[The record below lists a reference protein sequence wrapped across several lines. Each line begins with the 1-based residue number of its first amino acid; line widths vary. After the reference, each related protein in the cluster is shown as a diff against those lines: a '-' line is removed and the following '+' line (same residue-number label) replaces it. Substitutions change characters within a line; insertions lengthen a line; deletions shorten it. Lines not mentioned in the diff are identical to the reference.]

1 MYDRL
6 DFIFLDDFLQKEG
19 IEMWLV
25 IINDNSS

>member
-1 MYDRL
+1 MYDRF